1 MEVRLKEAPCGFISF
16 DHSGY
21 INEVNNTFL
30 EWMGYKQE
38 NLVGKHIES
47 FLTMANKLIFHS
59 YFYPNINLHGYVEEL
74 FINFTNHTGESIPY
88 LMNARRFRQ
97 DGIEVI
103 DCSLVQ
109 MKKRIDYELELR
121 MTKKQMEEAYLE
133 KNRALAKL
141 EQIYLEIEK
150 KQIELMEINSG
161 LVKISNTDKLTGI
174 SNRRFFQKKLE
185 EQIEI
190 YRTEEKTF
198 SLLIIDI
205 DHFKKVNDT
214 YGHQIGDIVLAKLAN
229 ILKIQVRTDDI
240 VARFGG
246 EEFTII
252 LPDTD
257 FEEAILIA
265 QKLNRTIELAEWTE
279 TGNLTVSIGLATFS
293 ENDTED
299 SIVKKADQALYV
311 SKEKGRNRATH
322 FRNL

>member
-16 DHSGY
+16 DHNGY

-59 YFYPNINLHGYVEEL
+59 YFYPNINLYGYVEEL

-88 LMNARRFRQ
+88 LMNARRFLQ
-97 DGIEVI
+97 DGNEVI
-103 DCSLVQ
+103 DCSLIK

-121 MTKKQMEEAYLE
+121 TTKKQMEEAYLE

-185 EQIEI
+185 EQIVI
-190 YRTEEKTF
+190 YSKEEKTF
-198 SLLIIDI
+198 SLLIMDI

-214 YGHQIGDIVLAKLAN
+214 YGHQIGDIVLVKLAN

-257 FEEAILIA
+257 VEEAILIA

-279 TGNLTVSIGLATFS
+279 TGNLTVSIGIATFS
-293 ENDTED
+293 ENDTES
-299 SIVKKADQALYV
+299 SIVKKADQALYD

-322 FRNL
+322 FRDL